1 MKMIAISQAL
11 SHRIP
16 GAIVAPSVIVASSGI
31 VASCGIVASSAIA
44 APNAITAF
52 PAKAISVEYVQ

>member
-1 MKMIAISQAL
+1 MKIIAISQFR

-16 GAIVAPSVIVASSGI
+16 GAIVTSSAIVASNEI
-31 VASCGIVASSAIA
+31 VVSS
-44 APNAITAF
+44 AITAF